1 MRANRLII
9 KYIDSDGI
17 EQTRCVIEKWTW
29 DDAIQ
34 GESYISF
41 SIKSAVPIPF
51 AVGDYCTYRGESYTL
66 NYQPSTIQ
74 QGYSRSTGDAFVYE
88 NVKMDSTRDELS
100 RVRML
105 DITPTTGDYVAAL
118 GTNHTGSAYFQLY
131 CGETTYE
138 GKTLTPVCA
147 LAAKMQANLDRAY
160 PSAGWKVLV
169 DTTTTK
175 IVGGEAVLVTH
186 TDDKVLSFNNT
197 SIQSAL
203 AEVTNTFDLNY
214 IVKGRTIYIGYT
226 MKAITEGDDDTY
238 FYLGYGK
245 GYADE
250 NNQGKGLFKLER
262 SSDSNQMIVTR
273 LRAFGS
279 TKNMPYRYY
288 NKRYPNLSQSMFPTN
303 LQLPDTFETPDIKTQ
318 HNTTRKETYP
328 FINDV
333 LGDTNDAYIDKD
345 NDCANTTEG
354 LREYSAKWDGTDN
367 DLEEIYPTIEKATY
381 GELRTNSVPDQD
393 NAIGA
398 TAFPNYGNAE
408 RIDEILSVDDDANIG
423 DGILAENAS
432 ASQMEERFETEGW
445 DSYFDTENTSYM
457 GGPWWGSNQVLTT
470 FRAQNPGSYILSFN
484 EMFYSIFYT
493 LNQYNP
499 STEDTAS
506 VKYRIS
512 FKFKSVATGIETD
525 GPVYLSDALKVN
537 NKNSKYV
544 EWKIVHLPDAASSS
558 QQVKEIKIT
567 EQSDITVYITPVF
580 EDFRNDLNFGFH
592 VHLGRSK
599 NDANNIDERV
609 VPSVILTR
617 QNEASTFM
625 NTPFTVILKDM
636 GFDFKQAFG
645 TADDPVVAMKD
656 GMCVARE
663 FKIAN
668 NPEKVEYTRDGQTLK
683 GWKLTL
689 SRAQDSSINTY
700 YPSENY
706 PLKAGEHFVLLNV
719 EMPDAYVRAAE
730 VRLLVAASIY
740 LADNCNT
747 RFTYTPY
754 IDDIYLQRNYDRCE
768 ANGDVTKSLY
778 WNLYAGLKFPFV
790 GIPNSETSD
799 LDYINGLTIEKI
811 TITEGGITPKVDI
824 KLVEE
829 VQQSVI
835 QKLSQSVNKLENQSI
850 FNNLYGSGSID
861 KTTIKNAI
869 REYGDQWYLSK
880 EHSDSTP
887 YDISANNI
895 EARKEANI
903 NILNVFGDALLKGK
917 TIVNGLLSAI
927 GGLFVKSF
935 IKIGD
940 FMSGLQGGYID
951 EQGNAELESLILR
964 SYLAVPELRYNRITY
979 FEGYNV
985 ISPGGGLTIDDYV
998 INDDG
1003 TITVTPRLED
1013 GEPCGQFVDDILLG
1027 YWHSKTASGD
1037 FAGFAKVQFRVV
1049 SVDYDAKTFV
1059 MLPNPDLELHIEKN
1073 MKLAQTG
1080 NFTNTE
1086 RQTYIVIDTR
1096 YGNSCITFYDGVN
1109 TWTPTAAM
1117 AKAWFGKKKGMDI
1130 HGIDA
1135 STYSAVLQNII
1146 MTGKIYQIDQI
1157 SGQDIPVPIDKGAWV
1172 NGQRYAYYDRVTY
1185 NGSLWLCVNE
1195 NGTTTEPSAA
1205 ESSWLEQVAAGKGI
1219 TSYAHWSTSIC
1230 PVPANTILTF
1240 AQRLWISVRETSEPP
1255 LGCVTSQGAY
1265 VTYKDSEGNTGYV
1278 LRNPQTQ
1285 SEDWVL
1291 LLDVSEMKDGDSI
1304 QVQYSADTTSW
1315 HTTFTEGDLYMRQ
1328 RVGEASWSAAM
1339 RIVGESGQEG
1349 RHTEYQF
1356 TKNKSEYTQPTT
1368 GWQDAPPSLAEGEYL
1383 WMRTGVVIPPAT
1395 APATWAVVRLS
1406 GEKGDAGVGVSDV
1419 KEYYLAS
1426 ASSSGVTTATSGWT
1440 ETPQSVSESKPYLW
1454 NYETIS
1460 YTDSKTVTIDPHIIG
1475 RWGANG
1481 KNGVGIA
1488 SVVNQYAKSNS
1499 GTETPS
1505 VWYTT
1510 PPAIDST
1517 SRFLWNKETI
1527 TYTDGTTSNIP
1538 AHVIGVY
1545 GEKGDDGAD
1554 GMGITN
1560 YGHWSSSL
1568 GKLPA
1573 LSMVTMGG
1581 KSWLS
1586 KVATANPPMG
1596 TVMSGGQRVK
1606 TKDASGQSVYVLSGL
1621 VNTTEWELVTESGR
1635 VFTLVPTVGSVVQT
1649 KLGFLSPS
1657 AFLVNVNQTVGS
1669 VSMPYTKGWV
1679 VARAMD
1685 YNGAMVQVV
1694 SASQTSQ
1701 ISITAYGSYTQYVVR
1716 LYSSY
1721 ANARNWQGDFMAE
1734 ATIPVIADGVDGKD
1748 GRTGSEPRPRGQWVS
1763 GNTYVYN
1770 EKFRDIVVYNGHIYR
1785 VRSYGASVTAAPTGS
1800 DSDTN
1805 WEGADEMKFV
1815 ATDLLLAQDVYTDKL
1830 TVTKVNAKSAD
1841 GTTTCT
1847 IEGNTGKLKA
1857 KKAEFDGVTSNNM
1870 TSTNMTATNMTV
1882 DGLTATNA
1890 DISGKITATSGKV
1903 AGFSISGDG
1912 LTNEG
1917 FNNDAYLIFRN
1928 DTNKCFAGI
1937 GGNILPATSGA
1948 RAVARFE
1955 NHDTGDQWDLGANY
1969 GALVSA
1975 QGARTNVALHIDG
1988 GSVCGFAYKNLVV
2001 NSSGSLTLDRYDNNI
2016 VAVNTAELTLS
2027 LPSMKLYDD
2036 GHVLRIKR
2044 LGSGALKIKVSSC
2057 STFASDGSERTSSP
2071 CLIYDANA
2079 TLIPGNTLSFD
2090 SICDSMEL
2098 VWVRDINRTYNN
2110 VTYYGC
2116 WVQYKIPR
2124 DW

>member
-1 MRANRLII
+1 M
-9 KYIDSDGI
+9 
-17 EQTRCVIEKWTW
+17 
-29 DDAIQ
+29 
-34 GESYISF
+34 
-41 SIKSAVPIPF
+41 
-51 AVGDYCTYRGESYTL
+51 
-66 NYQPSTIQ
+66 
-74 QGYSRSTGDAFVYE
+74 
-88 NVKMDSTRDELS
+88 
-100 RVRML
+100 
-105 DITPTTGDYVAAL
+105 
-118 GTNHTGSAYFQLY
+118 
-131 CGETTYE
+131 
-138 GKTLTPVCA
+138 
-147 LAAKMQANLDRAY
+147 
-160 PSAGWKVLV
+160 
-169 DTTTTK
+169 
-175 IVGGEAVLVTH
+175 
-186 TDDKVLSFNNT
+186 DKVLKLYNYVDGVNDTPFPSSEDQAIITSFQYDSKRMGNAPTISATLMHEKCLDKLWTYKVYATFNGEKYFIKQIPSSSYSNT
-197 SIQSAL
+197 EILYKHEIDLVSERVVLDNVYVYDAVSSEA
-203 AEVTNTFDLNY
+203 VYDRPVSNSTKFTFFGDIHEFAQRLNY
-214 IVKGRTIYIGYT
+214 SLEYRHIDYSVVVDDGISSEGKMVSFEDTVFSNAIQESYNTYEIPYYFVGKVIHFGFTDN
-226 MKAITEGDDDTY
+226 AITETFKYGAQNSLLSIHKNNANYKVVTRITGTGSSDNVPYYYPNDTEKGEVTILYNSAESENVSLQDEYKFANFKLEDKLQFKSIESREVELISSYNVNNYVVIAGKDEEKMLEFDVETRITIPSSDNIGLKLSIFDNIDTSVYFNDTKKGETQFYSSFISDEATINVKISSDTYILLVTSRVYLKDSTEINTLEEAERYVRSIFNISAKYTYQESNFWSKNDLVIFLSDYGIALKDGFEPTDGDYITLRQDKYIQPSDKLLPPIYRETDGKERFYEAINNTYISPQTGLYYVFNNEFVENNPKEHIVSFEDIKPTIKGMTNAAGLRIDMFSEFTYDLNDNDDTY
-238 FYLGYGK
+238 SDASDKAGEYIHPYFFAKLRKFDGEYGFNLFDHAIDEAEMTISMTS
-245 GYADE
+245 GNCGACEWTIGVDE
-250 NNQGKGLFKLER
+250 NTQKN
-262 SSDSNQMIVTR
+262 IVQVDENGNL
-273 LRAFGS
+273 LRDEDGNVLLGAPQDRQND
-279 TKNMPYRYY
+279 TKNYEVWIALKKDINTFGVIMPNVSSNY
-288 NKRYPNLSQSMFPTN
+288 KPASG
-303 LQLPDTFETPDIKTQ
+303 DTFVIL
-318 HNTTRKETYP
+318 H
-328 FINDV
+328 
-333 LGDTNDAYIDKD
+333 IDLPK
-345 NDCANTTEG
+345 
-354 LREYSAKWDGTDN
+354 
-367 DLEEIYPTIEKATY
+367 
-381 GELRTNSVPDQD
+381 
-393 NAIGA
+393 
-398 TAFPNYGNAE
+398 
-408 RIDEILSVDDDANIG
+408 
-423 DGILAENAS
+423 
-432 ASQMEERFETEGW
+432 
-445 DSYFDTENTSYM
+445 
-457 GGPWWGSNQVLTT
+457 
-470 FRAQNPGSYILSFN
+470 SYILSAENRLKEELIKYMAANNDEKFN
-484 EMFYSIFYT
+484 FS
-493 LNQYNP
+493 
-499 STEDTAS
+499 
-506 VKYRIS
+506 IS
-512 FKFKSVATGIETD
+512 FSRIYFAENPDMLASLNENARLQIEYDGETYELYVSSYSYKMSNDSPLPDISVE
-525 GPVYLSDALKVN
+525 LSDTLTV
-537 NKNSKYV
+537 
-544 EWKIVHLPDAASSS
+544 S
-558 QQVKEIKIT
+558 QNAMQ
-567 EQSDITVYITPVF
+567 
-580 EDFRNDLNFGFH
+580 N
-592 VHLGRSK
+592 
-599 NDANNIDERV
+599 AID
-609 VPSVILTR
+609 
-617 QNEASTFM
+617 
-625 NTPFTVILKDM
+625 
-636 GFDFKQAFG
+636 
-645 TADDPVVAMKD
+645 
-656 GMCVARE
+656 
-663 FKIAN
+663 
-668 NPEKVEYTRDGQTLK
+668 KVEEDIMR
-683 GWKLTL
+683 
-689 SRAQDSSINTY
+689 
-700 YPSENY
+700 
-706 PLKAGEHFVLLNV
+706 NV
-719 EMPDAYVRAAE
+719 
-730 VRLLVAASIY
+730 
-740 LADNCNT
+740 
-747 RFTYTPY
+747 
-754 IDDIYLQRNYDRCE
+754 
-768 ANGDVTKSLY
+768 
-778 WNLYAGLKFPFV
+778 
-790 GIPNSETSD
+790 
-799 LDYINGLTIEKI
+799 
-811 TITEGGITPKVDI
+811 
-824 KLVEE
+824 
-829 VQQSVI
+829 
-835 QKLSQSVNKLENQSI
+835 
-850 FNNLYGSGSID
+850 GSID
-861 KTTIKNAI
+861 WLKLGLAYFIRKDKDDSTQGSLTVGKSLQVNKGLNVNGDATIKSSL
-869 REYGDQWYLSK
+869 YVWGVG
-880 EHSDSTP
+880 TF
-887 YDISANNI
+887 
-895 EARKEANI
+895 RKM
-903 NILNVFGDALLKGK
+903 
-917 TIVNGLLSAI
+917 LSAI
-927 GGLFVKSF
+927 GGLLVRGF

-940 FMSGLQGGYID
+940 FISGLQGGYID

-964 SYLAVPELRYNRITY
+964 SYLAVPELRYNRITF

-998 INDDG
+998 INEDG
-1003 TITVTPRLED
+1003 SITVTPRLEE

-1096 YGNSCITFYDGVN
+1096 YGNNCITLYDGVN

-1117 AKAWFGKKKGMDI
+1117 AKAWFGKKKGVDI

-1146 MTGKIYQIDQI
+1146 MTGKIYQVDQI
-1157 SGQDIPVPIDKGAWV
+1157 SGQDIPVPIDKGAWAS
-1172 NGQRYAYYDRVTY
+1172 GQRYAYYDRVTY

-1195 NGTTTEPSAA
+1195 NGTTTEPSVS

-1304 QVQYSADTTSW
+1304 QVQYSADTISW

-1406 GEKGDAGVGVSDV
+1406 GEKGDAGVGVSSV
-1419 KEYYLAS
+1419 KEYYLAT

-1499 GTETPS
+1499 GTTEPV

-1527 TYTDGTTSNIP
+1527 TYTDGSHIDVP

-1545 GEKGDDGAD
+1545 GEKGADGAD

-1568 GKLPA
+1568 GTLPA

-1586 KVATANPPMG
+1586 KVSTANPPMG
-1596 TVMSGGQRVK
+1596 TVMSGGKRVK

-1669 VSMPYTKGWV
+1669 VSMPYSKGWV

-1721 ANARNWQGDFMAE
+1721 SNARNWQGDFIAE
-1734 ATIPVIADGVDGKD
+1734 ATIPVVSDGVDGKD
-1748 GRTGSEPRPRGQWVS
+1748 GKDGRAGSEPRPRGQWVS

-1857 KKAEFDGVTSNNM
+1857 KKAEFDGVTSK
-1870 TSTNMTATNMTV
+1870 NMTATNMTV
-1882 DGLTATNA
+1882 EGMTATNA
-1890 DISGKITATSGKV
+1890 NVEGVMTVKTLRRKLLSDNDIVLNGS
-1903 AGFSISGDG
+1903 
-1912 LTNEG
+1912 
-1917 FNNDAYLIFRN
+1917 AYIRS
-1928 DTNKCFAGI
+1928 FA
-1937 GGNILPATSGA
+1937 S
-1948 RAVARFE
+1948 
-1955 NHDTGDQWDLGANY
+1955 
-1969 GALVSA
+1969 
-1975 QGARTNVALHIDG
+1975 
-1988 GSVCGFAYKNLVV
+1988 
-2001 NSSGSLTLDRYDNNI
+2001 
-2016 VAVNTAELTLS
+2016 LS
-2027 LPSMKLYDD
+2027 LPELDYGDCVEVKVMLTAATKMIVHNEVKCANSNVVLYKGAWFMNAVYGKADLSCDVEIVGYRYNQGEDSSDKTYWRISPIYGGDD
-2036 GHVLRIKR
+2036 
-2044 LGSGALKIKVSSC
+2044 SSI
-2057 STFASDGSERTSSP
+2057 TITS
-2071 CLIYDANA
+2071 L
-2079 TLIPGNTLSFD
+2079 T
-2090 SICDSMEL
+2090 
-2098 VWVRDINRTYNN
+2098 
-2110 VTYYGC
+2110 
-2116 WVQYKIPR
+2116 
-2124 DW
+2124 

>member
-1 MRANRLII
+1 M
-9 KYIDSDGI
+9 
-17 EQTRCVIEKWTW
+17 
-29 DDAIQ
+29 
-34 GESYISF
+34 
-41 SIKSAVPIPF
+41 
-51 AVGDYCTYRGESYTL
+51 
-66 NYQPSTIQ
+66 
-74 QGYSRSTGDAFVYE
+74 
-88 NVKMDSTRDELS
+88 
-100 RVRML
+100 
-105 DITPTTGDYVAAL
+105 
-118 GTNHTGSAYFQLY
+118 
-131 CGETTYE
+131 
-138 GKTLTPVCA
+138 
-147 LAAKMQANLDRAY
+147 
-160 PSAGWKVLV
+160 
-169 DTTTTK
+169 
-175 IVGGEAVLVTH
+175 
-186 TDDKVLSFNNT
+186 DKVLKLYNYVDGVNDTPFPSSEDQAIITSFQYDSKRMGNAPTISATLMHEKCLDKLWTYKVYATFNGEKYFIKQIPSSSYSNT
-197 SIQSAL
+197 EILYKHEIDLVSERVVLDNVYVYDAVSSEA
-203 AEVTNTFDLNY
+203 VYDRPVSNSTKFTFFGDIHEFAQRLNY
-214 IVKGRTIYIGYT
+214 SLEYRHIDYSVVVDDGISSEGKMVSFEDTVFSNAIQESYNTYEIPYYFVGKVIHFGFTDN
-226 MKAITEGDDDTY
+226 AITETFKYGAQNSLLSIHKNNANYKVVTRITGTGSSDNVPYYYPNDTEKGEVTILYNSAESENVSLQDEYKFANFKLEDKLQFKSIESREVELISSYNVNNYVVIAGKDEEKMLEFDVETRITIPSSDNIGLKLSIFDNIDTSVYFNDTKKGETQFYSSFISDEATINVKISSDTYILLVTSRVYLKDSTEINTLEEAERYVRSIFNISAKYTYQESNFWSKNDLVIFLSDYGIALKDGFEPTDGDYITLRQDKYIQPSDKLLPPIYRETDGKERFYEAINNTYISPQTGLYYVFNNEFVENNPKEHIVSFEDIKPTIKGMTNAAGLRIDMFSEFTYDLNDNDDTY
-238 FYLGYGK
+238 SDASDKAGEYIHPYFFAKLRKFDGEYGFNLFDHAIDEAEMTISMTS
-245 GYADE
+245 GNCGACEWTIGVDE
-250 NNQGKGLFKLER
+250 NTQKN
-262 SSDSNQMIVTR
+262 IVQVDENGNL
-273 LRAFGS
+273 LRDEDGNVLLGAPQDRQND
-279 TKNMPYRYY
+279 TKNYEVWIALKKDINTFGVIMPNVSSNY
-288 NKRYPNLSQSMFPTN
+288 KPASG
-303 LQLPDTFETPDIKTQ
+303 DTFVIL
-318 HNTTRKETYP
+318 H
-328 FINDV
+328 
-333 LGDTNDAYIDKD
+333 IDLPK
-345 NDCANTTEG
+345 
-354 LREYSAKWDGTDN
+354 
-367 DLEEIYPTIEKATY
+367 
-381 GELRTNSVPDQD
+381 
-393 NAIGA
+393 
-398 TAFPNYGNAE
+398 
-408 RIDEILSVDDDANIG
+408 
-423 DGILAENAS
+423 
-432 ASQMEERFETEGW
+432 
-445 DSYFDTENTSYM
+445 
-457 GGPWWGSNQVLTT
+457 
-470 FRAQNPGSYILSFN
+470 SYILSAENRLKEELIKYMAANNDEKFN
-484 EMFYSIFYT
+484 FS
-493 LNQYNP
+493 
-499 STEDTAS
+499 
-506 VKYRIS
+506 IS
-512 FKFKSVATGIETD
+512 FSRIYFAENPDMLASLNENARLQIEYDGETYELYVSSYSYKMSNDSPLPDISVE
-525 GPVYLSDALKVN
+525 LSDTLTV
-537 NKNSKYV
+537 
-544 EWKIVHLPDAASSS
+544 S
-558 QQVKEIKIT
+558 QNAMQ
-567 EQSDITVYITPVF
+567 
-580 EDFRNDLNFGFH
+580 N
-592 VHLGRSK
+592 
-599 NDANNIDERV
+599 AID
-609 VPSVILTR
+609 
-617 QNEASTFM
+617 
-625 NTPFTVILKDM
+625 
-636 GFDFKQAFG
+636 
-645 TADDPVVAMKD
+645 
-656 GMCVARE
+656 
-663 FKIAN
+663 
-668 NPEKVEYTRDGQTLK
+668 KVEEDIMR
-683 GWKLTL
+683 
-689 SRAQDSSINTY
+689 
-700 YPSENY
+700 
-706 PLKAGEHFVLLNV
+706 NV
-719 EMPDAYVRAAE
+719 
-730 VRLLVAASIY
+730 
-740 LADNCNT
+740 
-747 RFTYTPY
+747 
-754 IDDIYLQRNYDRCE
+754 
-768 ANGDVTKSLY
+768 
-778 WNLYAGLKFPFV
+778 
-790 GIPNSETSD
+790 
-799 LDYINGLTIEKI
+799 
-811 TITEGGITPKVDI
+811 
-824 KLVEE
+824 
-829 VQQSVI
+829 
-835 QKLSQSVNKLENQSI
+835 
-850 FNNLYGSGSID
+850 GSID
-861 KTTIKNAI
+861 WLKLGLAYFIRKDKDDSTQGSLTVGKSLQVNKGLNVNGDATIKSSL
-869 REYGDQWYLSK
+869 YVWGVG
-880 EHSDSTP
+880 TF
-887 YDISANNI
+887 
-895 EARKEANI
+895 RKM
-903 NILNVFGDALLKGK
+903 
-917 TIVNGLLSAI
+917 LSAI
-927 GGLFVKSF
+927 GGLLVRGF

-940 FMSGLQGGYID
+940 FISGLQGGYID
-951 EQGNAELESLILR
+951 EQGNSELESLILR
-964 SYLAVPELRYNRITY
+964 SYLAVPELRYNRITF

-998 INDDG
+998 INEDG
-1003 TITVTPRLED
+1003 SITVTPRLEE

-1096 YGNSCITFYDGVN
+1096 YGNNCITLYDGVN

-1117 AKAWFGKKKGMDI
+1117 AKAWFGKKKGVDI

-1146 MTGKIYQIDQI
+1146 MTGKIYQVDQI
-1157 SGQDIPVPIDKGAWV
+1157 SGQDIPVPIDKGAWAS
-1172 NGQRYAYYDRVTY
+1172 GQRYAYYDRVTY

-1195 NGTTTEPSAA
+1195 NGTTTEPSVS

-1304 QVQYSADTTSW
+1304 QVQYSADTISW

-1406 GEKGDAGVGVSDV
+1406 GEKGDAGVGVSSV
-1419 KEYYLAS
+1419 KEYYLAT

-1499 GTETPS
+1499 GTTEPV

-1527 TYTDGTTSNIP
+1527 TYTDGSHIDVP

-1545 GEKGDDGAD
+1545 GEKGADGAD

-1568 GKLPA
+1568 GTLPA

-1586 KVATANPPMG
+1586 KVSTANPPMG
-1596 TVMSGGQRVK
+1596 TVMSGGKRVK

-1669 VSMPYTKGWV
+1669 VSMPYSKGWV

-1721 ANARNWQGDFMAE
+1721 SNARNWQGDFIAE
-1734 ATIPVIADGVDGKD
+1734 ATIPVVSDGVDGKD
-1748 GRTGSEPRPRGQWVS
+1748 GKDGRAGSEPRPRGQWVS

-1857 KKAEFDGVTSNNM
+1857 KKAEFDGVTSK
-1870 TSTNMTATNMTV
+1870 NMTATNMTV
-1882 DGLTATNA
+1882 EGMTATNA
-1890 DISGKITATSGKV
+1890 NVEGVMTVKTLRRKLLSDNDIVLNGS
-1903 AGFSISGDG
+1903 
-1912 LTNEG
+1912 
-1917 FNNDAYLIFRN
+1917 AYIRS
-1928 DTNKCFAGI
+1928 FA
-1937 GGNILPATSGA
+1937 S
-1948 RAVARFE
+1948 
-1955 NHDTGDQWDLGANY
+1955 
-1969 GALVSA
+1969 
-1975 QGARTNVALHIDG
+1975 
-1988 GSVCGFAYKNLVV
+1988 
-2001 NSSGSLTLDRYDNNI
+2001 
-2016 VAVNTAELTLS
+2016 LS
-2027 LPSMKLYDD
+2027 LPELDYGDCVEVKVMLTAATKMIVHNEVKCANSNVVLYKGAWFMNAVYGKADLSCDVEIVGYRYNQGEDSSDKTYWRISPIYGGDD
-2036 GHVLRIKR
+2036 
-2044 LGSGALKIKVSSC
+2044 SSI
-2057 STFASDGSERTSSP
+2057 TITS
-2071 CLIYDANA
+2071 L
-2079 TLIPGNTLSFD
+2079 T
-2090 SICDSMEL
+2090 
-2098 VWVRDINRTYNN
+2098 
-2110 VTYYGC
+2110 
-2116 WVQYKIPR
+2116 
-2124 DW
+2124 

>member
-1 MRANRLII
+1 M
-9 KYIDSDGI
+9 
-17 EQTRCVIEKWTW
+17 
-29 DDAIQ
+29 
-34 GESYISF
+34 
-41 SIKSAVPIPF
+41 
-51 AVGDYCTYRGESYTL
+51 
-66 NYQPSTIQ
+66 
-74 QGYSRSTGDAFVYE
+74 
-88 NVKMDSTRDELS
+88 
-100 RVRML
+100 
-105 DITPTTGDYVAAL
+105 
-118 GTNHTGSAYFQLY
+118 
-131 CGETTYE
+131 
-138 GKTLTPVCA
+138 
-147 LAAKMQANLDRAY
+147 
-160 PSAGWKVLV
+160 
-169 DTTTTK
+169 
-175 IVGGEAVLVTH
+175 
-186 TDDKVLSFNNT
+186 DKVLKLYNYVDGVNDTPFPSSEDQAIITSFQYDSKRMGNAPTISATLMHEKCLDKLWTYKVYATFNGEKYFIKQIPSSSYSNT
-197 SIQSAL
+197 EILYKHEIDLVSERVVLDNVYVYDAVSSEA
-203 AEVTNTFDLNY
+203 VYDRPVSNSTKFTFFGDIHEFAQRLNY
-214 IVKGRTIYIGYT
+214 SLEYRHIDYSVVVDDGISSEGKMVSFEDTVFSNAIQESYNTYEIPYYFVGKVIHFGFTDN
-226 MKAITEGDDDTY
+226 AITETFKYGAQNSLLSIHKNNANYKVVTRITGTGSSDNVPYYYPNDTEKGEVTILYNSAESENVSLQDEYKFANFKLEDKLQFKSVVSREVELISSYNVNNYVVIAGKDEEKMLEFDVETRITIPSSDNIELKLSIFDNIDTSVYFNDTKKGETQFYSSFISDEATINVKISSDTYILLVTSRVYLKDSTEINTLEEAERYVRSIFNISAKYTYQESNFWSKNDLVIFLSDYGIALKDGFEPTDGDYITLRQDKYIQPSDKLLPPIYRETDGKERFYEAINNTYISPQTGLYYVFNNEFVENNPKEHIVSFEDIKPTIKGMTNAAGLRIDMFSEFAYDLNDNDDTY
-238 FYLGYGK
+238 SDASDKAGEYIHPYFFAKLRKFDGEYGFNLFDHAIDEAEMTISMTS
-245 GYADE
+245 GNCGACEWTIGVDE
-250 NNQGKGLFKLER
+250 NTQKN
-262 SSDSNQMIVTR
+262 IVQVDENGNL
-273 LRAFGS
+273 LRDGDGNVLLGAPQDRQND
-279 TKNMPYRYY
+279 TKNYEVWIALKKDINTFGVIMPNVSSNY
-288 NKRYPNLSQSMFPTN
+288 KPASG
-303 LQLPDTFETPDIKTQ
+303 DTFVIL
-318 HNTTRKETYP
+318 H
-328 FINDV
+328 
-333 LGDTNDAYIDKD
+333 IDLPK
-345 NDCANTTEG
+345 
-354 LREYSAKWDGTDN
+354 
-367 DLEEIYPTIEKATY
+367 
-381 GELRTNSVPDQD
+381 
-393 NAIGA
+393 
-398 TAFPNYGNAE
+398 
-408 RIDEILSVDDDANIG
+408 
-423 DGILAENAS
+423 
-432 ASQMEERFETEGW
+432 
-445 DSYFDTENTSYM
+445 
-457 GGPWWGSNQVLTT
+457 
-470 FRAQNPGSYILSFN
+470 SYILSAENRLKEELIKYMAANNDEKFN
-484 EMFYSIFYT
+484 FS
-493 LNQYNP
+493 
-499 STEDTAS
+499 
-506 VKYRIS
+506 IS
-512 FKFKSVATGIETD
+512 FSRIYFAENPDMLASLNENARLQIEYDSETYELYVSSYSYKMSNDSPLPDISVE
-525 GPVYLSDALKVN
+525 LSDTLTV
-537 NKNSKYV
+537 
-544 EWKIVHLPDAASSS
+544 S
-558 QQVKEIKIT
+558 QNAMQ
-567 EQSDITVYITPVF
+567 
-580 EDFRNDLNFGFH
+580 N
-592 VHLGRSK
+592 
-599 NDANNIDERV
+599 AID
-609 VPSVILTR
+609 
-617 QNEASTFM
+617 
-625 NTPFTVILKDM
+625 
-636 GFDFKQAFG
+636 
-645 TADDPVVAMKD
+645 
-656 GMCVARE
+656 
-663 FKIAN
+663 
-668 NPEKVEYTRDGQTLK
+668 KVEEDIMR
-683 GWKLTL
+683 
-689 SRAQDSSINTY
+689 
-700 YPSENY
+700 
-706 PLKAGEHFVLLNV
+706 NV
-719 EMPDAYVRAAE
+719 
-730 VRLLVAASIY
+730 
-740 LADNCNT
+740 
-747 RFTYTPY
+747 
-754 IDDIYLQRNYDRCE
+754 
-768 ANGDVTKSLY
+768 
-778 WNLYAGLKFPFV
+778 
-790 GIPNSETSD
+790 
-799 LDYINGLTIEKI
+799 
-811 TITEGGITPKVDI
+811 
-824 KLVEE
+824 
-829 VQQSVI
+829 
-835 QKLSQSVNKLENQSI
+835 
-850 FNNLYGSGSID
+850 GSID
-861 KTTIKNAI
+861 WLKLGLAYFIRKDKDDSTQGSLTVGKSLQVNKDLNVNGDATIKSSL
-869 REYGDQWYLSK
+869 YVWGVG
-880 EHSDSTP
+880 TF
-887 YDISANNI
+887 
-895 EARKEANI
+895 RKM
-903 NILNVFGDALLKGK
+903 
-917 TIVNGLLSAI
+917 LSAI
-927 GGLFVKSF
+927 GGLLVRGF

-940 FMSGLQGGYID
+940 FISGLQGGYID

-979 FEGYNV
+979 FEGYNL

-998 INDDG
+998 INEDG
-1003 TITVTPRLED
+1003 SITVTPRLEE
-1013 GEPCGQFVDDILLG
+1013 GEPCGQFVGDILLG
-1027 YWHSKTASGD
+1027 YYHEKTATGD
-1037 FAGFAKVQFRVV
+1037 FAGFMKVQFRVS

-1059 MLPNPDLELHIEKN
+1059 MWPRDGQEYKIAKN
-1073 MKLAQTG
+1073 MKLGQTG

-1096 YGNSCITFYDGVN
+1096 YGNNCITLYDGVN

-1117 AKAWFGKKKGMDI
+1117 AKAWFGKKKGVDI

-1146 MTGKIYQIDQI
+1146 MTGKIYQVDQI

-1172 NGQRYAYYDRVTY
+1172 SGQRYAYYDRVTY

-1195 NGTTTEPSAA
+1195 NGTITEPSAA

-1406 GEKGDAGVGVSDV
+1406 GEKGDAGVGVSSV
-1419 KEYYLAS
+1419 KEYYLAT

-1545 GEKGDDGAD
+1545 GEKGADGAD

-1568 GKLPA
+1568 GTLPA

-1586 KVATANPPMG
+1586 KVSTANPPMG
-1596 TVMSGGQRVK
+1596 TVMSGGKRVK

-1669 VSMPYTKGWV
+1669 VSMPYSKGWV

-1721 ANARNWQGDFMAE
+1721 SNARNWQGDFIAE
-1734 ATIPVIADGVDGKD
+1734 ATIPVVSDGVDGKD
-1748 GRTGSEPRPRGQWVS
+1748 GKDGRAGSEPRPRGQWVS

-1857 KKAEFDGVTSNNM
+1857 KKAEFDGVTSK
-1870 TSTNMTATNMTV
+1870 NMTATNMTV
-1882 DGLTATNA
+1882 DGITATNA
-1890 DISGKITATSGKV
+1890 NISGKITATSGSMSGMT
-1903 AGFSISGDG
+1903 ADNITATNMSADGFKAVNADVSGKITASTGSIGNLTILESGSM
-1912 LTNEG
+1912 
-1917 FNNDAYLIFRN
+1917 
-1928 DTNKCFAGI
+1928 I
-1937 GGNILPATSGA
+1937 GGNLNIENASFGGWNISGSWINNIIRNHINSSRVFALAFGTGTVTGTYTVYLPQYSDIKINGFNMIYSYSFELNLFVPTKFCWNTEGIGYIAPITANNATY
-1948 RAVARFE
+1948 RI
-1955 NHDTGDQWDLGANY
+1955 TP
-1969 GALVSA
+1969 
-1975 QGARTNVALHIDG
+1975 
-1988 GSVCGFAYKNLVV
+1988 
-2001 NSSGSLTLDRYDNNI
+2001 SSGST
-2016 VAVNTAELTLS
+2016 
-2027 LPSMKLYDD
+2027 LYDQNGSAVD
-2036 GHVLRIKR
+2036 YYDLTKGDFIKLLGLFICESSTSTPYIDYYVISLR
-2044 LGSGALKIKVSSC
+2044 
-2057 STFASDGSERTSSP
+2057 
-2071 CLIYDANA
+2071 
-2079 TLIPGNTLSFD
+2079 
-2090 SICDSMEL
+2090 
-2098 VWVRDINRTYNN
+2098 
-2110 VTYYGC
+2110 
-2116 WVQYKIPR
+2116 Q
-2124 DW
+2124 

>member
-1 MRANRLII
+1 MSSYLSELNHRGARPRSKRLRQMGASASGGASTVVINGGSGPLPLGDGHTHANKRYLDQLSTDADDYL
-9 KYIDSDGI
+9 YINQLRQ
-17 EQTRCVIEKWTW
+17 QT
-29 DDAIQ
+29 DA
-34 GESYISF
+34 E
-41 SIKSAVPIPF
+41 
-51 AVGDYCTYRGESYTL
+51 T
-66 NYQPSTIQ
+66 
-74 QGYSRSTGDAFVYE
+74 
-88 NVKMDSTRDELS
+88 
-100 RVRML
+100 
-105 DITPTTGDYVAAL
+105 
-118 GTNHTGSAYFQLY
+118 
-131 CGETTYE
+131 GETTDVTAPQKVKAGHADIAHDLDPDSPANERYLRKDQDDRTE
-138 GKTLTPVCA
+138 HSLGVGGKLTVDDEA
-147 LAAKMQANLDRAY
+147 TFGSKVTSKMAH
-160 PSAGWKVLV
+160 
-169 DTTTTK
+169 
-175 IVGGEAVLVTH
+175 IVG
-186 TDDKVLSFNNT
+186 
-197 SIQSAL
+197 
-203 AEVTNTFDLNY
+203 
-214 IVKGRTIYIGYT
+214 
-226 MKAITEGDDDTY
+226 
-238 FYLGYGK
+238 
-245 GYADE
+245 
-250 NNQGKGLFKLER
+250 
-262 SSDSNQMIVTR
+262 
-273 LRAFGS
+273 
-279 TKNMPYRYY
+279 
-288 NKRYPNLSQSMFPTN
+288 
-303 LQLPDTFETPDIKTQ
+303 
-318 HNTTRKETYP
+318 
-328 FINDV
+328 
-333 LGDTNDAYIDKD
+333 
-345 NDCANTTEG
+345 
-354 LREYSAKWDGTDN
+354 
-367 DLEEIYPTIEKATY
+367 
-381 GELRTNSVPDQD
+381 
-393 NAIGA
+393 
-398 TAFPNYGNAE
+398 
-408 RIDEILSVDDDANIG
+408 
-423 DGILAENAS
+423 
-432 ASQMEERFETEGW
+432 
-445 DSYFDTENTSYM
+445 
-457 GGPWWGSNQVLTT
+457 
-470 FRAQNPGSYILSFN
+470 
-484 EMFYSIFYT
+484 
-493 LNQYNP
+493 
-499 STEDTAS
+499 
-506 VKYRIS
+506 
-512 FKFKSVATGIETD
+512 
-525 GPVYLSDALKVN
+525 
-537 NKNSKYV
+537 
-544 EWKIVHLPDAASSS
+544 
-558 QQVKEIKIT
+558 
-567 EQSDITVYITPVF
+567 
-580 EDFRNDLNFGFH
+580 
-592 VHLGRSK
+592 
-599 NDANNIDERV
+599 
-609 VPSVILTR
+609 
-617 QNEASTFM
+617 
-625 NTPFTVILKDM
+625 
-636 GFDFKQAFG
+636 
-645 TADDPVVAMKD
+645 
-656 GMCVARE
+656 
-663 FKIAN
+663 
-668 NPEKVEYTRDGQTLK
+668 
-683 GWKLTL
+683 
-689 SRAQDSSINTY
+689 
-700 YPSENY
+700 
-706 PLKAGEHFVLLNV
+706 
-719 EMPDAYVRAAE
+719 
-730 VRLLVAASIY
+730 
-740 LADNCNT
+740 
-747 RFTYTPY
+747 
-754 IDDIYLQRNYDRCE
+754 
-768 ANGDVTKSLY
+768 
-778 WNLYAGLKFPFV
+778 
-790 GIPNSETSD
+790 
-799 LDYINGLTIEKI
+799 
-811 TITEGGITPKVDI
+811 
-824 KLVEE
+824 
-829 VQQSVI
+829 
-835 QKLSQSVNKLENQSI
+835 
-850 FNNLYGSGSID
+850 
-861 KTTIKNAI
+861 
-869 REYGDQWYLSK
+869 
-880 EHSDSTP
+880 
-887 YDISANNI
+887 
-895 EARKEANI
+895 
-903 NILNVFGDALLKGK
+903 
-917 TIVNGLLSAI
+917 GLLSAI
-927 GGLFVKSF
+927 GGLFVKGF

-979 FEGYNV
+979 FEGYNL

-1003 TITVTPRLED
+1003 KITVTPRLED
-1013 GEPCGQFVDDILLG
+1013 GEPCGQFVGDILLG

-1037 FAGFAKVQFRVV
+1037 FAGFAKVQFVV
-1049 SVDYDAKTFV
+1049 DSVDYDAKTFV
-1059 MLPNPDLELHIEKN
+1059 MIPNPKLELHIEKN
-1073 MKLAQTG
+1073 MKLGQTG

-1096 YGNSCITFYDGVN
+1096 YGNNCITLYDGVN

-1117 AKAWFGKKKGMDI
+1117 AKAWFGKKKGVDI

-1195 NGTTTEPSAA
+1195 NGTTTEPSVS

-1328 RVGEASWSAAM
+1328 RVGETSWSAAM

-1426 ASSSGVTTATSGWT
+1426 ASASGVTTATSGWT

-1499 GTETPS
+1499 GTTEPV
-1505 VWYTT
+1505 VWYST

-1545 GEKGDDGAD
+1545 GEKGADGAD

-1568 GKLPA
+1568 GTLPA

-1586 KVATANPPMG
+1586 KVSTANPPMG

-1621 VNTTEWELVTESGR
+1621 INTTEWELVTESGR

-1721 ANARNWQGDFMAE
+1721 ANARNWQDDFIAE
-1734 ATIPVIADGVDGKD
+1734 ATIPVISDGVDGKD

-1785 VRSYGASVTAAPTGS
+1785 VRSYGASVTAAPTGG

-1830 TVTKVNAKSAD
+1830 TVTKVNAKSSD
-1841 GTTTCT
+1841 GTTTCK
-1847 IEGNTGKLKA
+1847 IDGNTGKLSA
-1857 KKAEFDGVTSNNM
+1857 KKAEFDGMEAVNVLVKGIQKTYIGKF
-1870 TSTNMTATNMTV
+1870 TTANSYYDLDIKVATTFIVYDPGGNFATGNISYNLSRYV
-1882 DGLTATNA
+1882 LPNASDNVGLTINIYYAKSSRVPQGIVDVVAGENDYFDGSVSLDGIPQIVYNRISLKDGLNYRFMC
-1890 DISGKITATSGKV
+1890 ISKK
-1903 AGFSISGDG
+1903 
-1912 LTNEG
+1912 
-1917 FNNDAYLIFRN
+1917 
-1928 DTNKCFAGI
+1928 
-1937 GGNILPATSGA
+1937 
-1948 RAVARFE
+1948 
-1955 NHDTGDQWDLGANY
+1955 
-1969 GALVSA
+1969 
-1975 QGARTNVALHIDG
+1975 
-1988 GSVCGFAYKNLVV
+1988 
-2001 NSSGSLTLDRYDNNI
+2001 
-2016 VAVNTAELTLS
+2016 
-2027 LPSMKLYDD
+2027 
-2036 GHVLRIKR
+2036 
-2044 LGSGALKIKVSSC
+2044 
-2057 STFASDGSERTSSP
+2057 
-2071 CLIYDANA
+2071 
-2079 TLIPGNTLSFD
+2079 
-2090 SICDSMEL
+2090 
-2098 VWVRDINRTYNN
+2098 
-2110 VTYYGC
+2110 C
-2116 WVQYKIPR
+2116 WVCLDSDEYEECNDIDYKRTRRQPSRVDI
-2124 DW
+2124 

>member
-1 MRANRLII
+1 M
-9 KYIDSDGI
+9 
-17 EQTRCVIEKWTW
+17 
-29 DDAIQ
+29 
-34 GESYISF
+34 
-41 SIKSAVPIPF
+41 
-51 AVGDYCTYRGESYTL
+51 
-66 NYQPSTIQ
+66 
-74 QGYSRSTGDAFVYE
+74 
-88 NVKMDSTRDELS
+88 
-100 RVRML
+100 
-105 DITPTTGDYVAAL
+105 
-118 GTNHTGSAYFQLY
+118 
-131 CGETTYE
+131 
-138 GKTLTPVCA
+138 
-147 LAAKMQANLDRAY
+147 
-160 PSAGWKVLV
+160 
-169 DTTTTK
+169 
-175 IVGGEAVLVTH
+175 
-186 TDDKVLSFNNT
+186 DKVLKLYNYVDGVNDTPFPSSEDQAIITSFQYD
-197 SIQSAL
+197 SKRMGSAPTISATL
-203 AEVTNTFDLNY
+203 MHEKCLDKLWTYKVYATFNGEKYFIKQIPSSSYSNAEILYKHEIDLVSERVVLDNVYVYDAVSSEAVYDRPVSNSTKFTFFGDIHEFAQRLNY
-214 IVKGRTIYIGYT
+214 SLEYRHIDYSVVVDDGISSEGKMVSFEDTVFSNAIQESYNTYEIPYYFVGKVIHFGFTDN
-226 MKAITEGDDDTY
+226 AITETFKYGAQNSLLSIQKNNANYKVVTRITGTGSSDNVPYYYPNDTEKGEVTILYNGVESENVSLQDEYKFANFKLEDKLQFKSVESREVELISSYNVNNYVVIAGKDEEKMLEFDVETRITIPSYDNIELKLSVFDNIDTSVYFNDTKKGETQFYSSFISNEATINVKISSDTYILLVTSRVYLKDSTEINTLEEADRYVRSIFNISAKYTYQESNFWSKNDLVIFLSDYGIALKDGFEPTDGDYITLRQDKYIQPSDKLLPPIYRETDGKERFYEAINNTYISPQTGLYYVFNNEFVENNPKEHIVSFENIKPTIKGMTNAAGLRIDMFTEFAYDLNDNDDTY
-238 FYLGYGK
+238 SDASDKAGEYIHPYFFAKLRKFDGEYGFNLFDHAIDEAEMTISMTS
-245 GYADE
+245 GNCGACEWTIGVDE
-250 NNQGKGLFKLER
+250 NTQKN
-262 SSDSNQMIVTR
+262 IVQVDENGNL
-273 LRAFGS
+273 LRDEDGNVLLGAPQDRQND
-279 TKNMPYRYY
+279 TKNYEVWIALKKDINTFGVIMPNVSSNY
-288 NKRYPNLSQSMFPTN
+288 KPASG
-303 LQLPDTFETPDIKTQ
+303 DTFVIL
-318 HNTTRKETYP
+318 H
-328 FINDV
+328 
-333 LGDTNDAYIDKD
+333 IDLPK
-345 NDCANTTEG
+345 
-354 LREYSAKWDGTDN
+354 
-367 DLEEIYPTIEKATY
+367 
-381 GELRTNSVPDQD
+381 
-393 NAIGA
+393 
-398 TAFPNYGNAE
+398 
-408 RIDEILSVDDDANIG
+408 
-423 DGILAENAS
+423 
-432 ASQMEERFETEGW
+432 
-445 DSYFDTENTSYM
+445 
-457 GGPWWGSNQVLTT
+457 
-470 FRAQNPGSYILSFN
+470 SYILSAENRLKEELIKYMAANNDEKFN
-484 EMFYSIFYT
+484 FS
-493 LNQYNP
+493 
-499 STEDTAS
+499 
-506 VKYRIS
+506 IS
-512 FKFKSVATGIETD
+512 FSRIYFAENPDMLASLNENARLQIEYDGETYELYVSSYSYKMSNDSPLPDISVE
-525 GPVYLSDALKVN
+525 LSDTLTV
-537 NKNSKYV
+537 
-544 EWKIVHLPDAASSS
+544 S
-558 QQVKEIKIT
+558 QNAMQ
-567 EQSDITVYITPVF
+567 
-580 EDFRNDLNFGFH
+580 N
-592 VHLGRSK
+592 
-599 NDANNIDERV
+599 AID
-609 VPSVILTR
+609 
-617 QNEASTFM
+617 
-625 NTPFTVILKDM
+625 
-636 GFDFKQAFG
+636 
-645 TADDPVVAMKD
+645 
-656 GMCVARE
+656 
-663 FKIAN
+663 
-668 NPEKVEYTRDGQTLK
+668 KVEEDIMR
-683 GWKLTL
+683 
-689 SRAQDSSINTY
+689 
-700 YPSENY
+700 
-706 PLKAGEHFVLLNV
+706 NV
-719 EMPDAYVRAAE
+719 
-730 VRLLVAASIY
+730 
-740 LADNCNT
+740 
-747 RFTYTPY
+747 
-754 IDDIYLQRNYDRCE
+754 
-768 ANGDVTKSLY
+768 
-778 WNLYAGLKFPFV
+778 
-790 GIPNSETSD
+790 
-799 LDYINGLTIEKI
+799 
-811 TITEGGITPKVDI
+811 
-824 KLVEE
+824 
-829 VQQSVI
+829 
-835 QKLSQSVNKLENQSI
+835 
-850 FNNLYGSGSID
+850 GSID
-861 KTTIKNAI
+861 WLKLGLAYFIRKDKDDSTQGSLTVGKSLQVNKDLNVNGDATIKSSL
-869 REYGDQWYLSK
+869 YVWGVG
-880 EHSDSTP
+880 TF
-887 YDISANNI
+887 
-895 EARKEANI
+895 RKM
-903 NILNVFGDALLKGK
+903 
-917 TIVNGLLSAI
+917 LSAI
-927 GGLFVKSF
+927 GGLLVRGF

-940 FMSGLQGGYID
+940 FISGLQGGYID

-964 SYLAVPELRYNRITY
+964 SYLAVPELRYNRITF

-1096 YGNSCITFYDGVN
+1096 YGNNCITLYDGVN

-1117 AKAWFGKKKGMDI
+1117 AKAWFGKKKGVDI

-1146 MTGKIYQIDQI
+1146 MTGKIYQVDQI

-1195 NGTTTEPSAA
+1195 NGTTTEPSSA

-1406 GEKGDAGVGVSDV
+1406 GEKGDAGVGVSSV

-1426 ASSSGVTTATSGWT
+1426 ASSSGVTTSTSGWT

-1527 TYTDGTTSNIP
+1527 TYTDGSHIDVP

-1545 GEKGDDGAD
+1545 GEKGADGAD
-1554 GMGITN
+1554 GIGITN

-1586 KVATANPPMG
+1586 KVSTANPPMG

-1621 VNTTEWELVTESGR
+1621 VNTSEWELVTESGR

-1669 VSMPYTKGWV
+1669 VSMPYSKGWV

-1830 TVTKVNAKSAD
+1830 TVTKVNAKSSD
-1841 GTTTCT
+1841 GKTTCKVDG
-1847 IEGNTGKLKA
+1847 ETGKLTA

-1870 TSTNMTATNMTV
+1870 TATNMTV
-1882 DGLTATNA
+1882 DGITATNA
-1890 DISGKITATSGKV
+1890 NISGKITATSGKV

-1937 GGNILPATSGA
+1937 GGNVLPATSGA

-1955 NHDTGDQWDLGANY
+1955 NHDTGDQWGLGANY

-2001 NSSGSLTLDRYDNNI
+2001 NSSGTLTLGRYDNNI
-2016 VAVNTAELTLS
+2016 IAINTAELTLT

-2036 GHVLRIKR
+2036 GHSIRIKR
-2044 LGSGALKIKVSSC
+2044 LGTGALKIKVGSC
-2057 STFASDGSERTSSP
+2057 STYNSDGSERTSSP
-2071 CLIYDANA
+2071 CLIYDENV
-2079 TLIPGNTLSFD
+2079 TLIPGDTLSFN

-2098 VWVRDINRTYNN
+2098 VWVRDNNRTYNN

-2124 DW
+2124 AW

>member
-1 MRANRLII
+1 MVSKQESRIYFIEKGRLIFVENDLDNPNRI
-9 KYIDSDGI
+9 AVSVSSGTTIQVYDESLIGFMSDG
-17 EQTRCVIEKWTW
+17 KFFSWTL
-29 DDAIQ
+29 
-34 GESYISF
+34 
-41 SIKSAVPIPF
+41 K
-51 AVGDYCTYRGESYTL
+51 
-66 NYQPSTIQ
+66 
-74 QGYSRSTGDAFVYE
+74 GYSTKLAKNDAYYIYARLSRTSVDAMVVFSVNRYNLDGSLANAAEGEENLPNEQYYYVLIGEVTATDGTSNREVTYDSGMLGTTKDVYE
-88 NVKMDSTRDELS
+88 N
-100 RVRML
+100 
-105 DITPTTGDYVAAL
+105 A
-118 GTNHTGSAYFQLY
+118 GS
-131 CGETTYE
+131 G
-138 GKTLTPVCA
+138 
-147 LAAKMQANLDRAY
+147 NL
-160 PSAGWKVLV
+160 
-169 DTTTTK
+169 
-175 IVGGEAVLVTH
+175 
-186 TDDKVLSFNNT
+186 
-197 SIQSAL
+197 
-203 AEVTNTFDLNY
+203 
-214 IVKGRTIYIGYT
+214 
-226 MKAITEGDDDTY
+226 
-238 FYLGYGK
+238 
-245 GYADE
+245 
-250 NNQGKGLFKLER
+250 
-262 SSDSNQMIVTR
+262 
-273 LRAFGS
+273 
-279 TKNMPYRYY
+279 
-288 NKRYPNLSQSMFPTN
+288 
-303 LQLPDTFETPDIKTQ
+303 
-318 HNTTRKETYP
+318 
-328 FINDV
+328 
-333 LGDTNDAYIDKD
+333 
-345 NDCANTTEG
+345 
-354 LREYSAKWDGTDN
+354 
-367 DLEEIYPTIEKATY
+367 
-381 GELRTNSVPDQD
+381 
-393 NAIGA
+393 
-398 TAFPNYGNAE
+398 
-408 RIDEILSVDDDANIG
+408 
-423 DGILAENAS
+423 
-432 ASQMEERFETEGW
+432 
-445 DSYFDTENTSYM
+445 
-457 GGPWWGSNQVLTT
+457 
-470 FRAQNPGSYILSFN
+470 N
-484 EMFYSIFYT
+484 EMFQ
-493 LNQYNP
+493 LNKTSDPWYIIAKHAFWELTIKRSLKLIGSLIWGDKELQGVHT
-499 STEDTAS
+499 TEDLENN
-506 VKYRIS
+506 
-512 FKFKSVATGIETD
+512 VAPDDAHLATSAYTQQIGD
-525 GPVYLSDALKVN
+525 KRYLRKDQ
-537 NKNSKYV
+537 
-544 EWKIVHLPDAASSS
+544 DDR
-558 QQVKEIKIT
+558 T
-567 EQSDITVYITPVF
+567 EHS
-580 EDFRNDLNFGFH
+580 
-592 VHLGRSK
+592 LG
-599 NDANNIDERV
+599 V
-609 VPSVILTR
+609 
-617 QNEASTFM
+617 
-625 NTPFTVILKDM
+625 
-636 GFDFKQAFG
+636 GG
-645 TADDPVVAMKD
+645 
-656 GMCVARE
+656 
-663 FKIAN
+663 
-668 NPEKVEYTRDGQTLK
+668 
-683 GWKLTL
+683 KLT
-689 SRAQDSSINTY
+689 
-700 YPSENY
+700 
-706 PLKAGEHFVLLNV
+706 V
-719 EMPDAYVRAAE
+719 
-730 VRLLVAASIY
+730 
-740 LADNCNT
+740 
-747 RFTYTPY
+747 
-754 IDDIYLQRNYDRCE
+754 DDE
-768 ANGDVTKSLY
+768 ATFGSKVTSKM
-778 WNLYAGLKFPFV
+778 AH
-790 GIPNSETSD
+790 I
-799 LDYINGLTIEKI
+799 
-811 TITEGGITPKVDI
+811 
-824 KLVEE
+824 
-829 VQQSVI
+829 VI
-835 QKLSQSVNKLENQSI
+835 
-850 FNNLYGSGSID
+850 
-861 KTTIKNAI
+861 
-869 REYGDQWYLSK
+869 
-880 EHSDSTP
+880 
-887 YDISANNI
+887 
-895 EARKEANI
+895 
-903 NILNVFGDALLKGK
+903 
-917 TIVNGLLSAI
+917 GLLSAI

-985 ISPGGGLTIDDYV
+985 ISPGGGLVIDDYV

-1003 TITVTPRLED
+1003 SITVTPRLED

-1037 FAGFAKVQFRVV
+1037 FAGFAKVQFRVK
-1049 SVDYDAKTFV
+1049 SVDYDSKTFV
-1059 MLPNPDLELHIEKN
+1059 MTPNPKLELHIEKN

-1080 NFTNTE
+1080 NFMNTE

-1096 YGNSCITFYDGVN
+1096 YGNNCITLYDGVN

-1117 AKAWFGKKKGMDI
+1117 AKAWFGKKKGVDI

-1146 MTGKIYQIDQI
+1146 MTGKIYQVDQI

-1172 NGQRYAYYDRVTY
+1172 SGQRYAYYDRVTY

-1195 NGTTTEPSAA
+1195 NGTTTEPSVS

-1328 RVGEASWSAAM
+1328 RVGETSWSAAM

-1426 ASSSGVTTATSGWT
+1426 ASASGVTTSTSGWT

-1499 GTETPS
+1499 GTVEPV
-1505 VWYTT
+1505 VWYST

-1545 GEKGDDGAD
+1545 GEKGADGAD

-1568 GKLPA
+1568 GTLPA

-1586 KVATANPPMG
+1586 KVSTANPPMG

-1721 ANARNWQGDFMAE
+1721 ANARNWQGDFIAE
-1734 ATIPVIADGVDGKD
+1734 ATIPVISDGVDGKD

-1785 VRSYGASVTAAPTGS
+1785 VRSYGASVTAAPTGG

-1830 TVTKVNAKSAD
+1830 TVTKVNAKSSD
-1841 GTTTCT
+1841 GKTTCT
-1847 IEGNTGKLKA
+1847 INGETGQLEAYNAILSGTLMTKMFIIEDETSFNEVFSSEDTGNYWLYIKLNKKITHINICWWKYYVSVSGVVRNQAYSIYLDQLSADMEG
-1857 KKAEFDGVTSNNM
+1857 AEVIIFLGPTQVYFDAGLPVRYKTIKY
-1870 TSTNMTATNMTV
+1870 V
-1882 DGLTATNA
+1882 DGSFVYDNA
-1890 DISGKITATSGKV
+1890 EVYIKYGE
-1903 AGFSISGDG
+1903 SIR
-1912 LTNEG
+1912 LKYIKT
-1917 FNNDAYLIFRN
+1917 IVHQ
-1928 DTNKCFAGI
+1928 
-1937 GGNILPATSGA
+1937 PSGA
-1948 RAVARFE
+1948 KDYYWF
-1955 NHDTGDQWDLGANY
+1955 
-1969 GALVSA
+1969 
-1975 QGARTNVALHIDG
+1975 
-1988 GSVCGFAYKNLVV
+1988 
-2001 NSSGSLTLDRYDNNI
+2001 
-2016 VAVNTAELTLS
+2016 
-2027 LPSMKLYDD
+2027 
-2036 GHVLRIKR
+2036 RI
-2044 LGSGALKIKVSSC
+2044 S
-2057 STFASDGSERTSSP
+2057 
-2071 CLIYDANA
+2071 
-2079 TLIPGNTLSFD
+2079 
-2090 SICDSMEL
+2090 
-2098 VWVRDINRTYNN
+2098 
-2110 VTYYGC
+2110 
-2116 WVQYKIPR
+2116 
-2124 DW
+2124 